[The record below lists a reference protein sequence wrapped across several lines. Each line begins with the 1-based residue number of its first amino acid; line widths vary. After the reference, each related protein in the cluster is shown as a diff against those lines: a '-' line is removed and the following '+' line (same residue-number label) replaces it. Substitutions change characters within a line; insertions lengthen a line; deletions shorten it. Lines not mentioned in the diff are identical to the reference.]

1 MGLHIDTFITLESPR
16 VLNPVGADYFM
27 RTVHNPIR
35 ITHSADV
42 IPHLPWAYLGYI
54 SGGGDYVHV
63 GTEVYYLNSG
73 HFYKNNYKVCDGSGD
88 DRTCNN

>member
-16 VLNPVGADYFM
+16 VLNKIGADYFM

-42 IPHLPWAYLGYI
+42 VPHVPYKWLGL
-54 SGGGDYVHV
+54 GAGEFTHV
-63 GTEVYYLNSG
+63 GTEVYYANSG
-73 HFYKNNYKVCDGSGD
+73 NFYEDAYKVCNGSGD